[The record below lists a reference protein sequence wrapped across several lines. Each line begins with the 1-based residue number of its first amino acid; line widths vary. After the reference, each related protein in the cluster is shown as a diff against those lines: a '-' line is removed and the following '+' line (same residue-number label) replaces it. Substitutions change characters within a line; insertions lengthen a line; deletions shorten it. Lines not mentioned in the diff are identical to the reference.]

1 MMKVL
6 KDRICSGIEM
16 ILEKSE
22 KIGREKKE
30 WTLDEVW
37 KASDIVKDMAEA
49 LKDLAKV
56 HYILSEHS
64 EEKY

>member
-1 MMKVL
+1 MKVL
-6 KDRICSGIEM
+6 KDRICAGIEM

-30 WTLDEVW
+30 WSIEEVS

-56 HYILSEHS
+56 HYLLSEHS
-64 EEKY
+64 EERF

>member
-1 MMKVL
+1 MKAI
-6 KDRICSGIEM
+6 KDRICASIEM
-16 ILEKSE
+16 ILEKAE

-30 WTLDEVW
+30 WSLDEVY
-37 KASDIVKDMAEA
+37 KASDIVKDMADS

-64 EEKY
+64 EEKF